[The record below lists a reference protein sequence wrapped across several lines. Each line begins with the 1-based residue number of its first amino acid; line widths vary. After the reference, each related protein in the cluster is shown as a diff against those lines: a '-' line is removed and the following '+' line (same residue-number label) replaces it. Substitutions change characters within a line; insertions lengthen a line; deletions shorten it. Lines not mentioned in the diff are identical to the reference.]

1 MNAMNLYYMCKRER
15 IMCCLMIIMVNIGG
29 GAIRLGEAQ
38 ASPELETEG
47 LERLNF
53 VYIFLVFDG
62 LIKRWET

>member
-1 MNAMNLYYMCKRER
+1 
-15 IMCCLMIIMVNIGG
+15 MIIMVNIGG